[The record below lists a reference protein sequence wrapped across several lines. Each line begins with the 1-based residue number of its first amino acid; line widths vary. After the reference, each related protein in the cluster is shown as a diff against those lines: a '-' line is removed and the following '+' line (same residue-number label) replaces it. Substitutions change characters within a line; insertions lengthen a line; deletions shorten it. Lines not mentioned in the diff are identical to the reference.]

1 VQASEGQW
9 LPHACGHRG
18 PRQALFRRS
27 TDGTAR
33 SGQLSG
39 CFLALTSDPGREES
53 AARMAQEERTFVMPG
68 NLAALPAEFKPRA

>member
-1 VQASEGQW
+1 M
-9 LPHACGHRG
+9 PCGHCG

-39 CFLALTSDPGREES
+39 CFLALTNDCGREQR
-53 AARMAQEERTFVMPG
+53 AAHMAQKKKTFVMPII
-68 NLAALPAEFKPRA
+68 